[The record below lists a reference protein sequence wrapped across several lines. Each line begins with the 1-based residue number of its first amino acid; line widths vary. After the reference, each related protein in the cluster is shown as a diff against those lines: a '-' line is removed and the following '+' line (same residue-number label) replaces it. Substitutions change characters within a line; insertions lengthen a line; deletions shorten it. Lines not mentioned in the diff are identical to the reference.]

1 MTLIAFV
8 LVSFSACS
16 HAFWNYLSKRQ
27 NPQAAFFLMATLA
40 SALLLLPILVVFRV
54 GLLTI
59 PPIVWGLIVATG
71 AVQALYYIFLA
82 ASYRSGDLSNVYPL
96 ARALPVVFVALVS
109 LGLGRGNQIHALAY
123 LGFAGVTVG
132 CLFLPLTK
140 WGDLALHHYRHPWV
154 FFAFMAAV
162 CITGYT
168 LLDDQSLRILRSL
181 PGSPLSNLG
190 WALLYG
196 ELEAISISFFMI
208 LFLLTLGPERNA
220 LRQVSR
226 SGWWTAAL
234 TGLIITATYGLV
246 LVAMAYVSNVSYLMA
261 FRQLSIPIGAGLGIL
276 VRKESASSPKL
287 AGIALVVVGLIL
299 VSFG

>member
-1 MTLIAFV
+1 
-8 LVSFSACS
+8 
-16 HAFWNYLSKRQ
+16 
-27 NPQAAFFLMATLA
+27 
-40 SALLLLPILVVFRV
+40 
-54 GLLTI
+54 
-59 PPIVWGLIVATG
+59 
-71 AVQALYYIFLA
+71 
-82 ASYRSGDLSNVYPL
+82 
-96 ARALPVVFVALVS
+96 
-109 LGLGRGNQIHALAY
+109 
-123 LGFAGVTVG
+123 
-132 CLFLPLTK
+132 
-140 WGDLALHHYRHPWV
+140 
-154 FFAFMAAV
+154 
-162 CITGYT
+162 
-168 LLDDQSLRILRSL
+168 
-181 PGSPLSNLG
+181 
-190 WALLYG
+190 
-196 ELEAISISFFMI
+196 MI